1 MANDSPLKLHA
12 SGNWYK
18 AIRGKFHYFGK
29 DEAAALRKWA
39 EQRDYLLAGVEPPAE
54 SLSVGV
60 LITKFLDSKQ
70 RKVESGELAQCSF
83 NDYHQSAKRAG
94 EYFGYFKQVHLL
106 KPEDFG
112 KYRAE
117 LARTLGPTSLGNEI
131 NRCRILF
138 RYAYTADL
146 ITAPIK
152 YGDEFGRPSRKV
164 SRAVKN
170 DTELRM
176 FEAAQICDMIAKS
189 NHLLKASIL
198 LGINCGYGQ
207 SDIATL
213 PQYELD
219 LEGGF
224 VNYPRP
230 KTSVPRRCPLWPET
244 IAALKVVHTK
254 RKEPLLESDRHLVFV
269 TQQGYRLV
277 RLNPNKKTTWIDT
290 IGLTFGRLL
299 TSLNIKRAGL
309 NFYSLRRTFR
319 TIADEVKDDDAVDLI
334 MGHTDAADMGA
345 LYTQRIGDERLLQ
358 VTSHVRKWLN
368 L

>member
-1 MANDSPLKLHA
+1 MGNDSPLKLHA

-70 RKVESGELAQCSF
+70 RKVDCGELSQRSF

-94 EYFGYFKQVHLL
+94 EYFGYFKQVQLL

-117 LARTLGPTSLGNEI
+117 LAKTLGPTSLGNEV

-146 ITAPIK
+146 IAAPIK
-152 YGDEFGRPSRKV
+152 YGDEFDQPSKKV
-164 SRAVKN
+164 SRAIKN
-170 DTELRM
+170 ESELRM
-176 FEAAQICDMIAKS
+176 FEAAQIRAMLGKA
-189 NHLLKASIL
+189 NHLLKGAIL
-198 LGINCGYGQ
+198 LAINCGFGQ
-207 SDIATL
+207 TDIATL
-213 PQYELD
+213 PIHELD
-219 LEGGF
+219 LEAGF
-224 VNYPRP
+224 VTYPRP

-244 IAALKVVHTK
+244 VEALRVVHTR
-254 RKEPLLESDRHLVFV
+254 RKEPRLEADRHLAFV
-269 TQQGYRLV
+269 TRQGYQLV
-277 RLNPNKKTTWIDT
+277 RLNPNGKKSWIDT
-290 IGLTFGRLL
+290 IGLQFGKLL
-299 TSLNIKRAGL
+299 RSLKIKQVGL

-334 MGHTDAADMGA
+334 MGHTDSADMGA

-358 VTSHVRKWLN
+358 VTNHVRKWLN